1 MSTFLACLICL
12 IIGIVLGVAAEWKLL
27 RPWVKLAMKQSE
39 VLHGPNLAHTVPGL
53 LRTFFQAAD
62 GDEAAR
68 AQVGRRS

>member
-1 MSTFLACLICL
+1 MTAFFAGLVCLVV
-12 IIGIVLGVAAEWKLL
+12 GIVLGVTVEWKLL

-62 GDEAAR
+62 GDDAAR
-68 AQVGRRS
+68 SRIGAKR